1 MWHNLTPM
9 KILLTN
15 DDGINAP
22 GLFALQSR
30 VRKAGEVAIIAPD
43 SERSAVGH
51 AITTVDPL
59 RVTEVKRDGEVYGLA
74 VSGTPADCV
83 KIAIKSLLPWRPDL
97 VISGINQGP
106 NTGMNVIYSGTVS
119 AATEATMM
127 GIPAFAISLDSFTS
141 HDFGPAA
148 EFAESLA
155 GTVARKGLPAGVLLN
170 VNIPA
175 IPTDR
180 IRGVRVTRQGMA
192 RFSEEFHKR
201 MDPRGHAYWW
211 LGGELL
217 EVQEAED
224 TDSAALKEGFIS
236 VTPLHYDMTA
246 SGSIGLIEKWKL
258 KK

>member
-1 MWHNLTPM
+1 M

-22 GLFALQSR
+22 GLHALQAQ
-30 VRKAGEVAIIAPD
+30 VRKAGEVAIVAPD

-127 GIPAFAISLDSFTS
+127 GIPAFAISLDSFTVRE
-141 HDFGPAA
+141 FGPAA
-148 EFAESLA
+148 EFARRLA
-155 GTVARKGLPAGVLLN
+155 GIIARKGLPPGVLLN
-170 VNIPA
+170 VNVPA
-175 IPTDR
+175 IPQGKL
-180 IRGVRVTRQGMA
+180 RGVRVTRQGMA

-201 MDPRGHAYWW
+201 IDPRGHAYWW
-211 LGGELL
+211 LGGDLL
-217 EVQEAED
+217 EIHEDSD
-224 TDSAALKEGFIS
+224 TDSAALKEGLVS
-236 VTPLHYDMTA
+236 VTPIHYDMTA
-246 SGSIGLIEKWKL
+246 YGSIALIEKWKL

>member
-1 MWHNLTPM
+1 MWHNPRPM

-22 GLFALQSR
+22 GLFALQDR
-30 VRKAGEVAIIAPD
+30 VRRAGEVAIVAPD

-119 AATEATMM
+119 AATEATML
-127 GIPAFAISLDSFTS
+127 GIPAFAISLDSFTVRE
-141 HDFGPAA
+141 FGPAA
-148 EFAESLA
+148 EFARRLA
-155 GTVARKGLPAGVLLN
+155 GTVARRGLPPGVLLN

-175 IPTDR
+175 IPQGR
-180 IRGVRVTRQGMA
+180 LRGVRVTRQGMA

-201 MDPRGHAYWW
+201 IDPRGHAYWW
-211 LGGELL
+211 LGGDLL
-217 EVQEAED
+217 EIEED
-224 TDSAALKEGFIS
+224 AGTDSAALKAGLIS
-236 VTPLHYDMTA
+236 VTPIHYDMTA
-246 SGSIGLIEKWKL
+246 YGSIPLIEKWKL

>member
-1 MWHNLTPM
+1 MR
-9 KILLTN
+9 ILLTN

-22 GLFALQSR
+22 GLFALQER
-30 VRKAGEVAIIAPD
+30 MRKTDEVAIVAPD

-59 RVTEVKRDGEVYGLA
+59 RVTEVKRNGAVYGLA
-74 VSGTPADCV
+74 VSGTPSDCV

-106 NTGMNVIYSGTVS
+106 NTGMNIIYSGTVS
-119 AATEATMM
+119 AATEATML
-127 GIPAFAISLDSFTS
+127 GLPAFAVSLDSFTARE
-141 HDFGPAA
+141 FGPAA
-148 EFAESLA
+148 EFAGRLSE
-155 GTVARKGLPAGVLLN
+155 TVARKKLPPGVLLN
-170 VNIPA
+170 VNVPA
-175 IPTDR
+175 LPEEQ

-201 MDPRGHAYWW
+201 VDPRGHAYWW

-217 EVQEAED
+217 EMEEAED
-224 TDSAALKEGFIS
+224 TDSAALGEGFIS
-236 VTPLHYDMTA
+236 VTPIHYDMTA
-246 SGSIGLIEKWKL
+246 YDRMKAIERWKL

>member
-1 MWHNLTPM
+1 MWHNRPLM

-22 GLFALQSR
+22 GLNALQAQM
-30 VRKAGEVAIIAPD
+30 KKHGEVAIVAPD

-59 RVTEVKRDGEVYGLA
+59 RVVEVKRNGSLYGLA

-83 KIAIKSLLPWRPDL
+83 KIAVKSLLPWRPDL

-119 AATEATMM
+119 AATEATML
-127 GIPAFAISLDSFTS
+127 GIPAFAVSLDSFTVRE
-141 HDFGPAA
+141 FGPAA
-148 EFAESLA
+148 EFAARLA
-155 GTVARKGLPAGVLLN
+155 GIVARKGLPSGVLLN
-170 VNIPA
+170 VNIPVLPRSA
-175 IPTDR
+175 M
-180 IRGVRVTRQGMA
+180 RGVRVTRQGMA

-201 MDPRGHAYWW
+201 VDPRGHAYWW

-217 EVQEAED
+217 EMQEDEE
-224 TDSAALKEGFIS
+224 TDSAALRAGFIS
-236 VTPLHYDMTA
+236 VTPLHFDMTA
-246 SGSIGLIEKWKL
+246 YESIAAIGKWKL
-258 KK
+258 KR